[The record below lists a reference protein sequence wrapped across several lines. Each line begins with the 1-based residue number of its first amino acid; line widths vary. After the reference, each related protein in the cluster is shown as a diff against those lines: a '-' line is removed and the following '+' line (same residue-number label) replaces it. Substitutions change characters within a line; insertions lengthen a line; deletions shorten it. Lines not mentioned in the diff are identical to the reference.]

1 MASRETKEILD
12 RLDNKVL
19 KEFVVPPDPKA
30 FQAKKVL
37 VELKVPRVPK
47 DTPVI
52 LVYKEFQAHQDL
64 RVPLER
70 RDPPELR
77 DRKVSLDL
85 RDPPVSLVKTVRP
98 DLLDPGV

>member
-19 KEFVVPPDPKA
+19 RECVVPLDPKA

-52 LVYKEFQAHQDL
+52 LVYKEFQARQDL
-64 RVPLER
+64 RVPLEQ
-70 RDPPELR
+70 R
-77 DRKVSLDL
+77 DRLELLVHKV
-85 RDPPVSLVKTVRP
+85 
-98 DLLDPGV
+98 